1 MSGFDE
7 SEFDPVTR
15 EEAAA
20 AGVAPTP
27 APRPTGPTAPVQT
40 GPVVTGTMEE
50 IVANLLNPSPVTQG
64 PQTAEESV
72 AQVKDLYMQDVD
84 KRLELAMVYREFLKG
99 SMFDNGTEASRIAEF
114 EMRGFVRER
123 LGDLMNIQDP
133 GRPKVQQ
140 LTEAEVEV
148 VRSFAS
154 LTPEQILGLKM
165 LADKFRTMTGP
176 APAPTIRQMSNP
188 TAPAT
193 PPATPTLIRRQPPT
207 SLPTTPAPI
216 APAPQQQAA
225 PVPQRRP
232 GPGRGH
238 KGPQSTFR
246 ERVTSHPDGNGQ
258 SVEIVT
264 RDVRRQRP
272 AGMLP
277 MPASN
282 LEMEAATAMASART
296 AATVQANNPT
306 LVPQAIVAINNTPT
320 PDTE

>member
-1 MSGFDE
+1 
-7 SEFDPVTR
+7 
-15 EEAAA
+15 
-20 AGVAPTP
+20 
-27 APRPTGPTAPVQT
+27 
-40 GPVVTGTMEE
+40 MED
-50 IVANLLNPSPVTQG
+50 IVANLLNPNPVTQG

-140 LTEAEVEV
+140 LTDAEVEV
-148 VRSFAS
+148 VRAFATLS
-154 LTPEQILGLKM
+154 PEQILGLK
-165 LADKFRTMTGP
+165 LVADKFRTMTSP
-176 APAPTIRQMSNP
+176 APAPTLRPMSNP
-188 TAPAT
+188 TAPT
-193 PPATPTLIRRQPPT
+193 ATPTLIRRQPPAA
-207 SLPTTPAPI
+207 LPSTPAPT
-216 APAPQQQAA
+216 AQPAPQQLQQAA

-238 KGPQSTFR
+238 KGPQATFR
-246 ERVTSHPDGNGQ
+246 ERVTAHPDGNGQ

-264 RDVRRQRP
+264 KDVRRQRP

-320 PDTE
+320 DTE